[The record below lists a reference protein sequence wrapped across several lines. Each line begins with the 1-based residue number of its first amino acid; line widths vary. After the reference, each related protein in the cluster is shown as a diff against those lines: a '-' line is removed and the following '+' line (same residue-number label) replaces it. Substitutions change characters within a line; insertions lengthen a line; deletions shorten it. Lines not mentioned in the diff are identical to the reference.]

1 MLQTKSEKYVLV
13 QSIIHMTMEKN
24 VNNVFRLNTGISP
37 ASSAKPAQ
45 TPHIMTTLLKNV

>member
-24 VNNVFRLNTGISP
+24 ANNAFRLNTGISR